1 MEELATLTSGEV
13 NDYRELTDELLF
25 LRSIKIILNT
35 NHQIVEQFKITDDD
49 IRKILKKYKD
59 DMIKLNDWW
68 EYIDDKYVFVH
79 NEDKN
84 MVISFTNNK
93 LYAVDKQ

>member
-13 NDYRELTDELLF
+13 NDYRELTDELLY

-35 NHQIVEQFKITDDD
+35 NHEIVEQFKITDDD

-59 DMIKLNDWW
+59 DMIKLNVWW
-68 EYIDDKYVFVH
+68 ECIDDKYVFVH